1 MMSEL
6 PTAIYSAFDFTL
18 SGYLP
23 SEVYFAF
30 FFIDIGRKKEQVP
43 TKKTL
48 FLTFRTKVIA
58 GTGLEPVTSDNDS
71 EKFPITPSRVN
82 IAYVLRCI
90 GYTEL

>member
-1 MMSEL
+1 MSEL

-48 FLTFRTKVIA
+48 FLTFRTKAIA
-58 GTGLEPVTSDNDS
+58 GTGLEPVTPDNDS
-71 EKFPITPSRVN
+71 GKFPLLHP
-82 IAYVLRCI
+82 ALLC
-90 GYTEL
+90 L

>member
-1 MMSEL
+1 MFSFTNLYLDSPPELDSNPNIFSCLMMSEL

-48 FLTFRTKVIA
+48 SSGN
-58 GTGLEPVTSDNDS
+58 GT
-71 EKFPITPSRVN
+71 
-82 IAYVLRCI
+82 
-90 GYTEL
+90 